1 MKNQETLEEVANE
14 YSKKK
19 YSIDYGYCEEDYYI
33 SFLSFR
39 DGAKWQAERRYSEE
53 EVLELLNKREDYI
66 NSEDNIFEYQSAK
79 KWLEQFKKK

>member
-39 DGAKWQAERRYSEE
+39 AGVKWNQERSYSEE
-53 EVLELLNKREDYI
+53 DMREAYKYGKIYDMT
-66 NSEDNIFEYQSAK
+66 SFDD
-79 KWLEQFKKK
+79 WLEQFKKK